1 MRRRDP
7 ISELRRAIDCLPIQT
22 RRAMLA
28 GVRANPV
35 VVGAYTDSHGGVC
48 PMLAAHRNGG
58 RTTFL
63 AFARAWDGFAG
74 VTKGGRARRATQ
86 RELTVLVAQLEASL
100 DAEQPTDLARAIAEH
115 RASRARH
122 EHEAEAQAERTPPA
136 EIGARR
142 LTQPG
147 SLHSL
152 RPSRRAAEA
161 ALARVEELAA
171 ASDRP
176 R

>member
-7 ISELRRAIDCLPIQT
+7 ISELRRAIDCLPTQT

-35 VVGAYTDSHGGVC
+35 VVGAYKDSDGGVC

-63 AFARAWDGFAG
+63 AFARAWDAFAG
-74 VTKGGRARRATQ
+74 VTQKGRVRRATR

-100 DAEQPTDLARAIAEH
+100 DAEQPTDLAQAIAEH
-115 RASRARH
+115 RASRARRNR
-122 EHEAEAQAERTPPA
+122 EDERATPA

-142 LTQPG
+142 LTPSG
-147 SLHSL
+147 SLRSL

-161 ALARVEELAA
+161 ALARVEELATA
-171 ASDRP
+171 GDRP
-176 R
+176 PSR